1 MSGVKYSQVEIEQM
15 RKAHQDALQKASGL
29 ESTVGSLSKQAASIL
44 SGIPQGVK
52 QSFVADIEQVKRLL
66 SDSSPTF
73 SSSMG
78 TQALIDVSN
87 RMNKVIE
94 SRRKAIRLLCSIREE
109 KREQKAQELIASFE
123 ELKCEWSGISAL
135 LDKWRPGEVSSQ
147 VSAVQG
153 VEQQVTKG
161 EFVSVDKMLSQS
173 RGNLENLT
181 AKVNAL
187 ETQDQE
193 RRFVLGA
200 LKDVCE
206 SDMGWKEVGISGLQ
220 AETNPE
226 SPIVARFNTYSDGII
241 EFILRMDGIE
251 THSDFSNEKHG
262 CYKQFDSLSE
272 QLRKVGVNTRFRR
285 KGEENVDPDLKKKGE
300 LDEPHGA
307 EAVGVM
313 HKEC

>member
-1 MSGVKYSQVEIEQM
+1 MSGIKYSQVEIEQM
-15 RKAHQDALQKASGL
+15 RKVHQEALQKALGL
-29 ESTVGSLSKQAASIL
+29 GSIFDSLSRQANSL
-44 SGIPQGVK
+44 LTGIPQGVK
-52 QSFVADIEQVKRLL
+52 QSFVADIEHVKRLL

-123 ELKCEWSGISAL
+123 ELKCEWNGISAL

-153 VEQQVTKG
+153 VEQQVIKG

-173 RGNLENLT
+173 RGNLENLS

-206 SDMGWKEVGISGLQ
+206 SDMGWKEVGSSGLQ

-226 SPIVARFNTYSDGII
+226 SPIIARFNTYSDGII

-262 CYKQFDSLSE
+262 CYKQFDNISE
-272 QLRKVGVNTRFRR
+272 KLKNFGVTTRFRR
-285 KGEENVDPDLKKKGE
+285 KGDEDEAPRLIRKGE